1 MAIRYNILNYHIGSD
16 PETGFKKA
24 GKHMKKRSKGHVVF
38 WALLVFLVFL
48 CGCGNDAPWE
58 SWTEERTL
66 IQKDGQVT
74 CCIIDGFEKDYYD
87 LDELRQMAVE
97 ETSHFNGEYKQ
108 NGGSAAVLEVA
119 RLDEAQNMVRVT
131 YRFSG
136 GDVYTAFFTEK
147 LYFETVGEALE
158 AKHLFTGIDLYNET
172 GSIKMDEDNKE
183 KLKGRHVIVTDAKS
197 IIEVPYE
204 VEYYSYGVTI
214 RKDGSVDTLGCSG
227 TATIILKK

>member
-1 MAIRYNILNYHIGSD
+1 
-16 PETGFKKA
+16 
-24 GKHMKKRSKGHVVF
+24 
-38 WALLVFLVFL
+38 
-48 CGCGNDAPWE
+48 
-58 SWTEERTL
+58 L

-97 ETSHFNGEYKQ
+97 EASHFNGEYKQ
-108 NGGSAAVLEVA
+108 NGGSASVLEVA

-131 YRFSG
+131 YRLSG
-136 GDVYTAFFTEK
+136 GDAYTAFFGEK

-172 GSIKMDEDNKE
+172 GSIKMDEENKT
-183 KLKGRHVIVTDAKS
+183 KLKSRHVIVTDAKS

-227 TATIILKK
+227 TATIIMKK

>member
-1 MAIRYNILNYHIGSD
+1 M
-16 PETGFKKA
+16 
-24 GKHMKKRSKGHVVF
+24 
-38 WALLVFLVFL
+38 LV
-48 CGCGNDAPWE
+48 
-58 SWTEERTL
+58 
-66 IQKDGQVT
+66 QKDGQVT

-87 LDELRQMAVE
+87 LDELRLMAVE
-97 ETSHFNGEYKQ
+97 ETSHFNGEYKKG
-108 NGGSAAVLEVA
+108 GGSAASVLEVA

-136 GDVYTAFFTEK
+136 GDAYTAFFTEK
-147 LYFETVGEALE
+147 MYYETVGEALE

-172 GSIKMDEDNKE
+172 GSIKMDEGNKE
-183 KLKGRHVIVTDAKS
+183 KLKGRHVNVTDAKS